1 MIKETIKVANSA
13 QESTGDVPTFI
24 SHKVS
29 TLKTATILVN
39 DLSYFLVIS
48 WKLLLMFVLI
58 NLCSVFCNI
67 FEIICYKVV
76 GYYVFGLLWTA
87 SIYMSRSFL
96 GLHIKLVLHMFCFS
110 LCVCH
115 RERITDKQPTN
126 NLGEITMLYTHFI
139 LSIHKLINIRW
150 ENENLFKNEKLTIND
165 KLSSSKRGILLVF
178 ILMMYVKDHSTKW
191 QAT

>member
-1 MIKETIKVANSA
+1 MDNLKETMERVRDTPKDSVVDLTKIHIKLGHMIKETIKVANSA

-76 GYYVFGLLWTA
+76 GYYVFGLL
-87 SIYMSRSFL
+87 
-96 GLHIKLVLHMFCFS
+96 
-110 LCVCH
+110 
-115 RERITDKQPTN
+115 
-126 NLGEITMLYTHFI
+126 
-139 LSIHKLINIRW
+139 
-150 ENENLFKNEKLTIND
+150 
-165 KLSSSKRGILLVF
+165 
-178 ILMMYVKDHSTKW
+178 
-191 QAT
+191 